1 VRHLP
6 ASQQEEYRRLKQEIL
21 EREKL
26 KLQRK
31 VANNNNSS
39 SSNNKLSNANVASSS
54 VKSLPACEKKA
65 HVKQNQ
71 DKLKTPERN
80 LQESSIEVGKK
91 NNIARGTSE
100 LNMCHMSADKKLST
114 NIAKHTK
121 FTHLQAKSSKRA
133 IPNDLSIRITNVTA
147 PSHISDRTVENSR
160 ENQSAKDKQQHR
172 PALRTL
178 SKDEINRKYVQVL
191 SNSDTIDRVVI
202 INDKSVL
209 QHDTTINVDQS
220 ENLIKSIEM
229 TDVNREILNEK
240 NLNDDIN
247 TSSFSNAST
256 VKLPKLSANL
266 CRHEDTMET
275 TMTLSEYETECQQ
288 EICRDAST
296 SILANNNDSNGSHK
310 SDTVVDE
317 NDNANDVWDALKKD
331 VKAELDSL
339 TSLPEVEQ
347 ERYLRET
354 EHKLVARR

>member
-1 VRHLP
+1 
-6 ASQQEEYRRLKQEIL
+6 
-21 EREKL
+21 L

-39 SSNNKLSNANVASSS
+39 SNNNKLSNANVASSS

-80 LQESSIEVGKK
+80 LQESSIEVERK
-91 NNIARGTSE
+91 NNVARDTSE
-100 LNMCHMSADKKLST
+100 LNVCHMSADQKLSA
-114 NIAKHTK
+114 NIAKHTN

-147 PSHISDRTVENSR
+147 PSHIGDKTVENSL
-160 ENQSAKDKQQHR
+160 ENQSARDKQQHR

-191 SNSDTIDRVVI
+191 SKSDTIDRVVI

-209 QHDTTINVDQS
+209 QHDTTISVD

-229 TDVNREILNEK
+229 TDVNKEILNEK
-240 NLNDDIN
+240 NLNDVDDNN

-275 TMTLSEYETECQQ
+275 TMTLSQYETECQQ
-288 EICRDAST
+288 EICHDASAF
-296 SILANNNDSNGSHK
+296 ILANNNDSNGYHK
-310 SDTVVDE
+310 LDAVVDE

-339 TSLPEVEQ
+339 TSLPEMEQ